1 MAKVLHQFT
10 NEETNCTTFVTEH
23 AKGFAVSLRDDDSG
37 EFLSTVTIYDT
48 VENAIASAKRVLVS

>member
-10 NEETNCTTFVTEH
+10 NEETGCTTFVTEH

-48 VENAIASAKRVLVS
+48 VEKAVATAVKVMK